1 MWTKLNLQKGSM
13 IVSPN
18 IKARLYFTYLK
29 DKTELFLYVKP
40 HDTTGSAM
48 IYRRSP
54 GDAAMNLRIQ
64 ALLDNIGVLRSNLE
78 IWILLYPPE
87 INTTTLYAPSGLSG
101 LKLSQHIRENVL
113 VKLAYPINYDLEN
126 YILKKRDNGS
136 GEDMLTITLLGKN
149 VLSRIRSLL
158 YKNISKVTF
167 VGDGLQF
174 LNMDEMDFPQTRGQ
188 NYEVIL
194 PYDEIYFR
202 AGFRSGIH
210 VESCGLPHACSPYF
224 GRYKLDSQQVYLKC
238 SYCGTAEDLPQI
250 HPVVPKSEWNDALL
264 TPAAFPTWFIA
275 RNSMKQKPKHSFT
288 KLLQADQSN
297 TQRIYPTHHY
307 LNQ

>member
-1 MWTKLNLQKGSM
+1 
-13 IVSPN
+13 
-18 IKARLYFTYLK
+18 
-29 DKTELFLYVKP
+29 
-40 HDTTGSAM
+40 M

-87 INTTTLYAPSGLSG
+87 IYTTTIYVPSNTSSLELGE
-101 LKLSQHIRENVL
+101 HIREKVQE
-113 VKLAYPINYDLEN
+113 KLAYSVNYDLEN
-126 YILKKRDNGS
+126 YLLKKRDNGS
-136 GEDMLTITLLGKN
+136 GQEMLTVTLLGKN
-149 VLSRIRSLL
+149 VISRIRSLL

-167 VGDGLQF
+167 IGDGLQF
-174 LNMDEMDFPQTRGQ
+174 LNVDEMRFPQTRGQ

-194 PYDEIYFR
+194 PYDEIYYT
-202 AGFRSGIH
+202 AAFRSGKH

-224 GRYKLDSQQVYLKC
+224 GCYKLDPQQVYLKC
-238 SYCGTAEDLPQI
+238 SYSGTSIDLPLI
-250 HPVVPKSEWNDALL
+250 HPVIPKAEWEEALL

-275 RNSMKQKPKHSFT
+275 RNSMKRKNYISFV
-288 KLLQADQSN
+288 KLLQTDQKDEH
-297 TQRIYPTHHY
+297 RIYSAQHY

>member
-1 MWTKLNLQKGSM
+1 M
-13 IVSPN
+13 IHSKN
-18 IKARLYFTYLK
+18 IQARLYFTYLK

-40 HDTTGSAM
+40 HDTSGSEM
-48 IYRRSP
+48 VYRRSP

-64 ALLDNIGVLRSNLE
+64 ALLDNIGILRSNLE

-87 INTTTLYAPSGLSG
+87 IYTTTIYAPSNLSSIEIG
-101 LKLSQHIRENVL
+101 QHIRENIL
-113 VKLAYPINYDLEN
+113 GKLAYPINYDLEN
-126 YILKKRDNGS
+126 YHLKKRDNGS
-136 GEDMLTITLLGKN
+136 GQNMLTITLLGKN

-167 VGDGLQF
+167 IGDGLQF
-174 LNMDEMDFPQTRGQ
+174 LNVDELDFPQTRGQ

-210 VESCGLPHACSPYF
+210 VESCGLPHASSPYF
-224 GRYKLDSQQVYLKC
+224 GCYKLDSQQVYLKC
-238 SYCGTAEDLPQI
+238 SYNGSGVDLPLI
-250 HPVVPKSEWNDALL
+250 HPLVPEMEWRDALL

-275 RNSMKQKPKHSFT
+275 RNSLKQKPHMSFT
-288 KLLQADQSN
+288 KLLQSDQN
-297 TQRIYPTHHY
+297 NKDRIYPAYQH
-307 LNQ
+307 LN